1 VSFSFKNLSAFLFPR
16 FPVVR
21 FAKIY
26 AKQFGDAT
34 NYAYW
39 LPWCSANKRCES
51 LLSAH
56 MIEERALTA
65 KQYESVNGV

>member
-1 VSFSFKNLSAFLFPR
+1 VFPC

-21 FAKIY
+21 FAEIN
-26 AKQFGDAT
+26 AEQFGNAT

-39 LPWCSANKRCES
+39 LPWCSVNKLCES
-51 LLSAH
+51 RLSAY

-65 KQYESVNGV
+65 KQYESVNGVKLFQVEAGLD